1 MIKLSAFWRN
11 HRLGMFY
18 GALWSLVPM
27 VIFEQ
32 LPGTHYWVQPR
43 PIDWGICLAML
54 GSSLTSA
61 ILVTWLF
68 RKLLIGKTAKAL
80 FIMSPLALLVGA
92 ALYGF
97 FFAQFLW
104 ILRKQTE
111 TWVEITWGWMW
122 LHAFMACVS
131 LYAIGLIPLAG
142 LNTWDLWRRVNRD
155 QTTKTS
161 LP

>member
-1 MIKLSAFWRN
+1 
-11 HRLGMFY
+11 
-18 GALWSLVPM
+18 
-27 VIFEQ
+27 
-32 LPGTHYWVQPR
+32 
-43 PIDWGICLAML
+43 ML

-68 RKLLIGKTAKAL
+68 KKLLMGKTAKAL
-80 FIMSPLALLVGA
+80 FVMSPLALLVGA

-104 ILRKQTE
+104 ILRKPTE
-111 TWVEITWGWMW
+111 TWLETTWGWMW
-122 LHAFMACVS
+122 LHALMACVS